1 MVSKIIIS
9 YILFHFIIFRIS
21 GANLYFSLW
30 VTFLL
35 FQDYYDE
42 LIAIRKCPGL
52 KINFNN
58 DSGKGMIAQFVCAMF
73 LLTLFLHM
81 LVGAV

>member
-1 MVSKIIIS
+1 M
-9 YILFHFIIFRIS
+9 
-21 GANLYFSLW
+21 
-30 VTFLL
+30 L

-42 LIAIRKCPGL
+42 LIAIRKCPDL

-58 DSGKGMIAQFVCAMF
+58 DSGKGMIAQFVCATF
-73 LLTLFLHM
+73 LLTVFLHM